1 MKLNEYTK
9 DEWFD
14 IVRRINPSL
23 TREQYDVMWEEFI
36 DYKDLMA
43 DVKGGCQ

>member
-14 IVRRINPSL
+14 VLRRINPTL
-23 TREQYDVMWEEFI
+23 TREQYEVMWEEFL
-36 DYKDLMA
+36 KRKEFMA
-43 DVKGGCQ
+43 DVQGGCQ